1 VNDRKPVEELTK
13 NLFGHVYADKG
24 YISKKLAHLLKEK
37 RSSFVTNIQANMKQ
51 RKISFFYKVMLNK
64 RFLIE
69 TVND

>member
-51 RKISFFYKVMLNK
+51 RKISFFL
-64 RFLIE
+64 
-69 TVND
+69 